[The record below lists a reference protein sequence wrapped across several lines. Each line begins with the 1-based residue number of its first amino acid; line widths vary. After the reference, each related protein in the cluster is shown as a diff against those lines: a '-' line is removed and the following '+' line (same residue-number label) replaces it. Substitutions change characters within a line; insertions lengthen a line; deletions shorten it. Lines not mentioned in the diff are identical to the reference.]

1 MPGSNRMRR
10 APRRIRCKSV
20 RSWRA
25 TRECSSENSS
35 ACSRSKRSKALLK
48 VSRNWPPRPINP
60 EKLRLEAQSLDR
72 QLRASLQTFSTQ
84 ALDEYRQRLENASTS
99 WLLTTV
105 AKLNQQSESLI
116 GQLTE
121 STEKRLRSTCSAVV
135 AEMGET
141 LRQRMAGLF
150 APAAAQTFPA
160 PPRTPVMPPP
170 IKPEEEK

>member
-1 MPGSNRMRR
+1 MLVGEFQRVLTQQTQQGLAQGKQELASQTDQ
-10 APRRIRCKSV
+10 AKDS
-20 RSWRA
+20 
-25 TRECSSENSS
+25 
-35 ACSRSKRSKALLK
+35 
-48 VSRNWPPRPINP
+48 
-60 EKLRLEAQSLDR
+60 LRLEAQSLDR
-72 QLRASLQTFSTQ
+72 QLRASLQSLSTQ

-121 STEKRLRSTCSAVV
+121 STEKKLRSTCSAVV

-150 APAAAQTFPA
+150 APAAAQMIPA
-160 PPRTPVMPPP
+160 PPRTSVMPPP